1 MNMQHYPAED
11 HVEIRDL
18 GLASAL
24 VTIGCLVVSH
34 RREAGGR
41 VYFVFRNNEDLR
53 AAVDA
58 WNEQEL
64 EVNARIYFGTIKQL
78 KDIIYSQRFS

>member
-24 VTIGCLVVSH
+24 VTIGCSVVSH
-34 RREAGGR
+34 RREVGGR
-41 VYFVFRNNEDLR
+41 VYFVFKNNQDLR
-53 AAVDA
+53 AVVDA
-58 WNEQEL
+58 WNEHEL

>member
-1 MNMQHYPAED
+1 MDIKHYSAED
-11 HVEIRDL
+11 HAEIRDL

-24 VTIGCLVVSH
+24 VTVGCRLLTH
-34 RREAGGR
+34 KRAANGR
-41 VYFVFRNNEDLR
+41 VYFVFKSNEDLR
-53 AAVDA
+53 VAVNA

-78 KDIIYSQRFS
+78 KDIIYRDRL

>member
-24 VTIGCLVVSH
+24 VTIGCTVLSH
-34 RREAGGR
+34 RREANGR

-53 AAVDA
+53 AAVCA

>member
-1 MNMQHYPAED
+1 MEIKHNLIGDY
-11 HVEIRDL
+11 VEIRDL

-24 VTIGCLVVSH
+24 VAVGCPVVTH
-34 RREAGGR
+34 KRDERGR
-41 VYFVFRNNEDLR
+41 VYFVFRDNQDFRVIVN
-53 AAVDA
+53 A

-78 KDIIYSQRFS
+78 KDIIYGERFS